1 MTYTLKV
8 AKSELAKDAGTD
20 DSAAGI
26 HPWPQFETR
35 QILLRHQISSAND
48 ALADVTID
56 VVGKVILVSMKT
68 LDGKPFFSADLLA
81 GFIFTQLEQT
91 MGVVAY
97 DDDTLPEW
105 TPKRTDW
112 RLVAGIGGINFVVK
126 AIKRRPFAD
135 PNDASFVIE
144 LFPASIM
151 LKTE

>member
-1 MTYTLKV
+1 MKYTLK
-8 AKSELAKDAGTD
+8 ATKSEVVKD
-20 DSAAGI
+20 DSTYDSTAGI
-26 HPWPQFETR
+26 NPWPQFETR
-35 QILLRHQISSAND
+35 QVLLRHHISSAND
-48 ALADVTID
+48 ALADVTMD

-81 GFIFTQLEQT
+81 GFIFNQLEQT
-91 MGVVAY
+91 MGVIAY

-112 RLVAGIGGINFVVK
+112 RLVAGIGGINFIVK

-144 LFPASIM
+144 LFPASIT